1 MTYFHFIVIDPVFAP
16 ETTLPVNT
24 SREQRVARALMDSYG
39 VAECAVFSAAEDDM
53 DGFVPENTDTGITFY
68 AR

>member
-1 MTYFHFIVIDPVFAP
+1 MTNFHFIVIDPAFAP

-24 SREQRVARALMDSYG
+24 AREQRAARAVMESYG

-53 DGFVPENTDTGITFY
+53 DGFVPANTDTGITFY